1 MYSQRK
7 IVSLIILLICVCISA
22 YVIFVAIPAAAVRR
36 SYEGAR
42 KIGNDIKKAF
52 NFIPEVTVNN
62 IVVLQ
67 QQTPILELA
76 TLSQNFNHRYEWIN
90 QWLGSTKKISITGT
104 FEAKAGYDLHKKF
117 SITVSD
123 DQATV
128 FLPAPRLLSLESKGD
143 IRFEDENGVW
153 NWVRPEDRSAAV
165 NAFNRDARRFAE
177 NAGYLKDVKTKT
189 EEQLRKII
197 EHHGKTVEF
206 RYTESLSRDL

>member
-1 MYSQRK
+1 MFSQRK

-22 YVIFVAIPAAAVRR
+22 YVLFVAIPAAAVRR

-42 KIGNDIKKAF
+42 KIGNDIRKAF

-76 TLSQNFNHRYEWIN
+76 TLSQNFHHRYEWIN
-90 QWLGSTKKISITGT
+90 QWLGSTKKITIMGT

-123 DQATV
+123 DHAIV
-128 FLPAPRLLSLESKGD
+128 LLPTPQLLSLESKGD

-153 NWVRPEDRSAAV
+153 NWVRPEDRSVAV

-189 EEQLRKII
+189 EEQLRKIM
-197 EHHGKTVEF
+197 EQHGKTVEF
-206 RYTESLSRDL
+206 RYTQSLSRDL